1 MFWYFIGG
9 LFAGSI
15 IGMMVAALF
24 AASSDSTRERAINNN
39 FLRKEYPMNEN
50 EMPVQAEAGK
60 AENAAAENPV
70 REDLKK
76 KREEMQKQLQAQMEE
91 VRAKSREA
99 NEALGEGKG
108 RLRLET
114 PILAGDEE
122 VKELAYDFTVLTGM
136 EYIDAMDTD
145 PNAMQIYRITYRQA
159 LALFA
164 TAAAK
169 QTDRL
174 DMKDITSRIGATDAV
189 EAVQLATLFFTAST
203 RAGRLRISKR

>member
-114 PILAGDEE
+114 LILAGDEE

>member
-1 MFWYFIGG
+1 
-9 LFAGSI
+9 
-15 IGMMVAALF
+15 
-24 AASSDSTRERAINNN
+24 
-39 FLRKEYPMNEN
+39 MNEKEN
-50 EMPVQAEAGK
+50 KAVEATAEEAQNTEEKTG
-60 AENAAAENPV
+60 EE
-70 REDLKK
+70 LKK
-76 KREEMQKQLQAQMEE
+76 KREELQKQMRQQMEE
-91 VRAKSREA
+91 VRARSREA
-99 NEALGEGKG
+99 NEAIGEGKG

-122 VKELAYDFTVLTGM
+122 ITELIYDFTALTGM

-145 PNAMQIYRITYRQA
+145 PNAQQIYRITYRQA

-169 QTDRL
+169 NNDLL